1 MPENL
6 ADFKAIPLKT
16 FLEAAHDGGDFAL
29 MAQAILAHPVSHVLH
44 RVSVDRLFRI
54 GYADGLP
61 APSEME
67 KMRKACALLIE
78 LEGGDHGA
86 A

>member
-16 FLEAAHDGGDFAL
+16 FLEAAHDGGDFTL
-29 MAQAILAHPVSHVLH
+29 MAQAILAHPVSQVIQ
-44 RVSVDRLFRI
+44 RMSVDRLFRI
-54 GYADGLP
+54 AYADGFP

-67 KMRKACALLIE
+67 KMRKVCALLIE
-78 LEGGDHGA
+78 IEGGA
-86 A
+86 NV